1 MSYQRLRILE
11 ETSRFADGSVRLEF
25 ALQGL
30 RGRQW
35 STLGMSHTL
44 EDARKA
50 LLFYAPRSACWL
62 S

>member
-11 ETSRFADGSVRLEF
+11 EASHFADGSVRLEF
-25 ALQGL
+25 TLQGL

-35 STLGMSHTL
+35 CTLGMSHTL

-50 LLFYAPRSACWL
+50 LLFHVAGHECWVC
-62 S
+62 

>member
-1 MSYQRLRILE
+1 MNYQRLRILE
-11 ETSRFADGSVRLEF
+11 ETSHFADGSVRLEF

-30 RGRQW
+30 RGRLW
-35 STLGMSHTL
+35 RTLGMSHTL

-50 LLFYAPRSACWL
+50 LLFYAPRSDCWL